1 MNKNE
6 YVNILQN
13 PSEINKEQIGFL
25 NSLIKDFPFFQ
36 SSRAIYLK
44 VLKNTENFKYNQE
57 LKLTAAYTT
66 DRSILF
72 DFITSNEFQQE
83 KIVFNKNELKNADL
97 FDKKKEKTKDQI
109 IEFEKNEMH
118 TFSDWLSISNFKPID
133 RNSKKKEKNILDK
146 FISTNHRI
154 KPDDETDESFDIDI
168 VYEDNHNNLMTE
180 TLAKLYLSQKNYE
193 KAIQSYKILS
203 LKFPEKSS
211 YFANQIKKIKKIKK
225 SN

>member
-6 YVNILQN
+6 YINILQN
-13 PSEINKEQIGFL
+13 PSEINKEQIGFI

-36 SSRAIYLK
+36 SPRAIYLK
-44 VLKNTENFKYNQE
+44 ILKNSENFKYNQE

-83 KIVFNKNELKNADL
+83 KIIFNENELKIVEL
-97 FDKKKEKTKDQI
+97 LDKKKEKTKDQI
-109 IEFEKNEMH
+109 VEFKKDEMH
-118 TFSDWLSISNFKPID
+118 PFAEWLTISKFKPIN
-133 RNSKKKEKNILDK
+133 RNSKEKNILNE
-146 FISTNHRI
+146 FISSNHKI
-154 KPDDETDESFDIDI
+154 IPSDQVDKNYDQDV
-168 VYEDNHNNLMTE
+168 VYKDNHNNLMTE

-203 LKFPEKSS
+203 LKFPKKSS
-211 YFANQIKKIKKIKK
+211 YFTDQIKKIKKIKK

>member
-6 YVNILQN
+6 YINILQN
-13 PSEINKEQIGFL
+13 PSEINKEQIGFI

-44 VLKNTENFKYNQE
+44 VLKNSESFKYNQE

-83 KIVFNKNELKNADL
+83 KIVFNKNELKSAEL
-97 FDKKKEKTKDQI
+97 FNKKEKKSKDQI
-109 IEFEKNEMH
+109 VEFQKDEMH
-118 TFSDWLSISNFKPID
+118 TFSEWLTVSKFKPID
-133 RNSKKKEKNILDK
+133 RNSKKKEENILNK
-146 FISTNHRI
+146 FISSNHKI
-154 KPDDETDESFDIDI
+154 TPNNEIDENYDLDV

-211 YFANQIKKIKKIKK
+211 YFADQIKKIKKLK
-225 SN
+225 

>member
-6 YVNILQN
+6 YINILQN
-13 PSEINKEQIGFL
+13 PNEINKEQIGFI

-83 KIVFNKNELKNADL
+83 KIVFNKNELKNAKL
-97 FDKKKEKTKDQI
+97 SNTKNEKTKDQI
-109 IEFEKNEMH
+109 VEFQKNDMH
-118 TFSDWLSISNFKPID
+118 TFSEWLTLSKLKPID
-133 RNSKKKEKNILDK
+133 RNFNKKKQDKNYDL
-146 FISTNHRI
+146 
-154 KPDDETDESFDIDI
+154 EV
-168 VYEDNHNNLMTE
+168 VYEDNHNDLMTE
-180 TLAKLYLSQKNYE
+180 ALAKLYLSQKNYK

-211 YFANQIKKIKKIKK
+211 YFADQIKKIKK
-225 SN
+225 SD

>member
-6 YVNILQN
+6 YINILQN
-13 PSEINKEQIGFL
+13 PSEINKEQIGFI

-83 KIVFNKNELKNADL
+83 KIVFNKNELKNAKL
-97 FDKKKEKTKDQI
+97 SNTKNEKTKDQI
-109 IEFEKNEMH
+109 VEFQKNDMH
-118 TFSDWLSISNFKPID
+118 TFSEWLTLSKLKPID
-133 RNSKKKEKNILDK
+133 RNFNKKKEDKNYDL
-146 FISTNHRI
+146 
-154 KPDDETDESFDIDI
+154 EV
-168 VYEDNHNNLMTE
+168 VYEDNHNDLMTE
-180 TLAKLYLSQKNYE
+180 ALAKLYLSQKNYK

-211 YFANQIKKIKKIKK
+211 YFADQIKKIKK

>member
-6 YVNILQN
+6 YINILQN

-154 KPDDETDESFDIDI
+154 KPDDETDENFDIDI

-211 YFANQIKKIKKIKK
+211 YFADQIKKIKKIKK

>member
-13 PSEINKEQIGFL
+13 PSEINKEQIGFI

-44 VLKNTENFKYNQE
+44 VLKNSESFKYNQE

-83 KIVFNKNELKNADL
+83 KIVFNKNELKNAKL
-97 FDKKKEKTKDQI
+97 SNTKNEKTKDQI
-109 IEFEKNEMH
+109 VEFQKNDMH
-118 TFSDWLSISNFKPID
+118 TFSEWLTLSKLKPID
-133 RNSKKKEKNILDK
+133 RNSNKKKEDKNYDL
-146 FISTNHRI
+146 
-154 KPDDETDESFDIDI
+154 EV
-168 VYEDNHNNLMTE
+168 VYEDNHNDLMTE
-180 TLAKLYLSQKNYE
+180 ALAKLYLSQKNYE

-211 YFANQIKKIKKIKK
+211 YFADQIKKIKKIKK

>member
-13 PSEINKEQIGFL
+13 PSEINKEQIGFI

-83 KIVFNKNELKNADL
+83 KIVFNKNELKNAKL
-97 FDKKKEKTKDQI
+97 SNTKNEKTKDQI
-109 IEFEKNEMH
+109 VEFQKNDMH
-118 TFSDWLSISNFKPID
+118 TFSEWLTLSKLKPID
-133 RNSKKKEKNILDK
+133 RNSNKKKEDKNYDL
-146 FISTNHRI
+146 
-154 KPDDETDESFDIDI
+154 EV
-168 VYEDNHNNLMTE
+168 VYEDNHNDLMTE
-180 TLAKLYLSQKNYE
+180 ALAKLYLSQKNYK

-211 YFANQIKKIKKIKK
+211 YFADQIKKIKK

>member
-13 PSEINKEQIGFL
+13 PSEFTKEQIGFI

-83 KIVFNKNELKNADL
+83 KIVFNKNELKNAKL
-97 FDKKKEKTKDQI
+97 SNTKNEKTKDQI
-109 IEFEKNEMH
+109 VEFQKNDMH
-118 TFSDWLSISNFKPID
+118 TFSEWLTLSKLKPID
-133 RNSKKKEKNILDK
+133 RNSNKKKEDKNYDL
-146 FISTNHRI
+146 
-154 KPDDETDESFDIDI
+154 EV
-168 VYEDNHNNLMTE
+168 VYEDNHNDLMTE
-180 TLAKLYLSQKNYE
+180 ALAKLYLSQKNYK

-211 YFANQIKKIKKIKK
+211 YFADQIKKIKK

>member
-6 YVNILQN
+6 YINILQN
-13 PSEINKEQIGFL
+13 PSEINKEQIGFI

-44 VLKNTENFKYNQE
+44 ILKNSENFKYNQE

-83 KIVFNKNELKNADL
+83 KIVFNENELKIVEL
-97 FDKKKEKTKDQI
+97 LDKKKEKTKDQI
-109 IEFEKNEMH
+109 VQFKKDEMLP
-118 TFSDWLSISNFKPID
+118 FAEWLTISQFKPIK
-133 RNSKKKEKNILDK
+133 RNSKKENILNK
-146 FISTNHRI
+146 FIGSNHKI
-154 KPDDETDESFDIDI
+154 IPSDQIDKNYDQDV
-168 VYEDNHNNLMTE
+168 VYKNNHNNLMTE

-203 LKFPEKSS
+203 LKFPKKSS
-211 YFANQIKKIKKIKK
+211 YFADQIKKIKKIKK

>member
-13 PSEINKEQIGFL
+13 PSEITKEQIGFI

-83 KIVFNKNELKNADL
+83 KIVFNKNELKNAKL
-97 FDKKKEKTKDQI
+97 SNTKKEKTKDEI
-109 IEFEKNEMH
+109 VEFQKNDMH
-118 TFSDWLSISNFKPID
+118 TFSEWLTLSKLKPID
-133 RNSKKKEKNILDK
+133 RNSNKKKE
-146 FISTNHRI
+146 
-154 KPDDETDESFDIDI
+154 DENYDLEV
-168 VYEDNHNNLMTE
+168 VYEDNHNDLMTE
-180 TLAKLYLSQKNYE
+180 ALAKLYLSQKNYK

-211 YFANQIKKIKKIKK
+211 YFADQIKKIKK

>member
-6 YVNILQN
+6 YINILQN
-13 PSEINKEQIGFL
+13 PSEINKEQIGFI

-44 VLKNTENFKYNQE
+44 VLKNSESFKYNQE
-57 LKLTAAYTT
+57 LKLTSAYTT

-83 KIVFNKNELKNADL
+83 KIVFNKNELKSAEL
-97 FDKKKEKTKDQI
+97 FNKKKKKSKDQI
-109 IEFEKNEMH
+109 VEFKKDEMH
-118 TFSDWLSISNFKPID
+118 TFSEWLTVSKFKPID
-133 RNSKKKEKNILDK
+133 RNSKKKEENILNK
-146 FISTNHRI
+146 FISSNHKI
-154 KPDDETDESFDIDI
+154 TPNNEIDENYDLDV
-168 VYEDNHNNLMTE
+168 VYEDDHNNLMTE

-211 YFANQIKKIKKIKK
+211 YFADQIKKIKKIKK

>member
-13 PSEINKEQIGFL
+13 PSEITKEQIGFI

-83 KIVFNKNELKNADL
+83 KIVFNKNELKNAKL
-97 FDKKKEKTKDQI
+97 SNTKNEKTKDQI
-109 IEFEKNEMH
+109 VEFQKNDMH
-118 TFSDWLSISNFKPID
+118 TFSEWLTLSKLKPID
-133 RNSKKKEKNILDK
+133 RNSNKKKEDKNYDL
-146 FISTNHRI
+146 
-154 KPDDETDESFDIDI
+154 EV
-168 VYEDNHNNLMTE
+168 VYEDNHNDLMTE
-180 TLAKLYLSQKNYE
+180 ALAKLYLSQKNYK

-211 YFANQIKKIKKIKK
+211 YFADQIKKIRKIKK

>member
-6 YVNILQN
+6 YINILQI
-13 PSEINKEQIGFL
+13 PSEINKEQIGFI

-83 KIVFNKNELKNADL
+83 KIVFNKNELKNAKL
-97 FDKKKEKTKDQI
+97 SNTKNEKTKDQI
-109 IEFEKNEMH
+109 VEFQKNDMH
-118 TFSDWLSISNFKPID
+118 TFSEWLTLSKLKPID
-133 RNSKKKEKNILDK
+133 RNSNKKKE
-146 FISTNHRI
+146 
-154 KPDDETDESFDIDI
+154 DENYDLEV
-168 VYEDNHNNLMTE
+168 VYEDNHNDLMTE
-180 TLAKLYLSQKNYE
+180 ALAKLYLSQKNYN

-211 YFANQIKKIKKIKK
+211 YFADQIKKIKK

>member
-6 YVNILQN
+6 YINILQN
-13 PSEINKEQIGFL
+13 PSEINKEQIGFI

-44 VLKNTENFKYNQE
+44 VLKNSESFKYNQE

-83 KIVFNKNELKNADL
+83 KIVFNKNELKSAKL
-97 FDKKKEKTKDQI
+97 FNKKKKKSRDQI
-109 IEFEKNEMH
+109 VEFQKDEMH
-118 TFSDWLSISNFKPID
+118 TFSEWLTVSKFKPID
-133 RNSKKKEKNILDK
+133 RNSKKKEENILNK
-146 FISTNHRI
+146 FISSNHKI
-154 KPDDETDESFDIDI
+154 IPNNEIDENYDLDV

-211 YFANQIKKIKKIKK
+211 YFADQIKKIKKIKK